1 MKIIAVILILGLLG
15 FAIFAFIFP
24 FGRYTPLVDH
34 VERQYGKSRAW
45 LYIVLVAVILM
56 AIRFWV
62 YNSGVVDNPFY
73 EGPK

>member
-1 MKIIAVILILGLLG
+1 MKIIAVFLILGFLG

-34 VERQYGKSRAW
+34 AERQYGKSRAW

-56 AIRFWV
+56 AIRFWI
-62 YNSGVVDNPFY
+62 YNAGVVDNPFY

>member
-1 MKIIAVILILGLLG
+1 MKIIAVFLILGLLG
-15 FAIFAFIFP
+15 FALVAFIFP

-56 AIRFWV
+56 AIRFWI
-62 YNSGVVDNPFY
+62 YSSGVVDNPY
-73 EGPK
+73 YDGPK